1 MNGSKALPLASLKS
15 LCGKRL
21 HAVARILFEHA
32 GRIDPGDGPLE
43 LYLDDGTV
51 VLFDGS
57 ADGEGL
63 RVQYAPWVDPFAS
76 PISEENRAYIE
87 QSGKWSRVEQSSD
100 PLFVDLLGEVIS
112 SVTILDNEF
121 GREAGVQISIG
132 GKDLWF
138 VVAGDECHVHWTQPI
153 GLRKSSSYTQ

>member
-1 MNGSKALPLASLKS
+1 MNGSEVLPLANLKS
-15 LCGKRL
+15 LSGKRL
-21 HAVARILFEHA
+21 RAVARILFEHG

-63 RVQYAPWVDPFAS
+63 RVQYAPWVDSFEP
-76 PISEENRAYIE
+76 PISDENRAYIE
-87 QSGKWSRVEQSSD
+87 QCGKWSRVEQSND
-100 PLFVDLLGEVIS
+100 PMFVDMLGELIS
-112 SVTILDNEF
+112 SVEILENEF
-121 GREAGVQISIG
+121 GGQAGLQISIG

-138 VVAGDECHVHWTQPI
+138 VVAGDECHVHRTQPI
-153 GLRKSSSYTQ
+153 GFRIKC

>member
-1 MNGSKALPLASLKS
+1 MNGSETLHLANLKS

-21 HAVARILFEHA
+21 RAAARILFEYA

-63 RVQYAPWVDPFAS
+63 RVQYAPWVDPFVA
-76 PISEENRAYIE
+76 PISEENRVYIE
-87 QSGKWSRVEQSSD
+87 QSGKWSRVERSND
-100 PLFVDLLGEVIS
+100 PLFVDLFGGVIS
-112 SVTILDNEF
+112 SLTILDNEF

-132 GKDLWF
+132 GNDIWF

-153 GLRKSSSYTQ
+153 GFRKSASYTQ

>member
-1 MNGSKALPLASLKS
+1 MNGSEALHLANLKS

-21 HAVARILFEHA
+21 RAVARILYEHG

-43 LYLDDGTV
+43 LYLDDGTM
-51 VLFDGS
+51 VLLDGS

-63 RVQYAPWVDPFAS
+63 RVQYAPWVDPFEP
-76 PISEENRAYIE
+76 PISNENRAYIE
-87 QSGKWSRVEQSSD
+87 QSGEWSRVEQSND
-100 PLFVDLLGEVIS
+100 PMFVGVLGELIS
-112 SVTILDNEF
+112 SVAILENQF
-121 GREAGVQISIG
+121 GGDAGVQISIG

-153 GLRKSSSYTQ
+153 GFRKSTSCR